1 MPTKKLFQV
10 FCAIALAILAG
21 LITGKDANIFGVTFY
36 QIYSL
41 LGQLFLNALMLVVV
55 PLVTSSIISGTAKMG
70 GEKSFGIL
78 GAKTALVFLG
88 TTGMAIVI
96 GWLLSVTLQPGIL
109 QEAGNILGRAGLDLA
124 ATANEGAFE
133 KFEQILLRLVPSNII
148 SVAAS
153 GQMLG
158 LIFFS
163 FLFGFFI
170 SRISKEQG
178 NVLLKVAEGIFQVMM
193 KITEFIMK
201 AMPFGVFGLVAKVVA
216 TTGIESFTS
225 VGYYFFTVILG
236 LAIYM
241 LGALSLLLILAR
253 INPLEHIKGM
263 APALLTAFTTSSS
276 AATLPVTMECVE
288 DRLKVSNRIASFIL
302 PLGTSVNLAGSS
314 MQVIISVLFIAQ
326 VYGLNLSFATQM
338 IIFFMTWVL
347 SIGVAGIP
355 SASLIS
361 IVIILS
367 ALGLPSDGIG
377 LLMAVERI
385 LDMCRTM
392 VNTYSNSC
400 SAVLIAKS
408 EGEKL
413 PIAMGQN

>member
-1 MPTKKLFQV
+1 MPTKKLLQV
-10 FCAIALAILAG
+10 LGAIVLAVIAG
-21 LITGKDANIFGVTFY
+21 LYTGVDAGLFGVTYY

-70 GEKSFGIL
+70 GEKSFGTL
-78 GAKTALVFLG
+78 GAKAAVVFLG
-88 TTGMAIVI
+88 TTGIAIAI
-96 GWLLSVTLQPGIL
+96 GWLLSATIQPGIL
-109 QEAGNILGRAGLDLA
+109 QGAGNIIGEAGLDLA
-124 ATANEGAFE
+124 ASANGGAFE
-133 KFEQILLRLVPSNII
+133 KFEQILYRLVPSNII
-148 SVAAS
+148 AAAAS

-170 SRISKEQG
+170 SRIPKEQG
-178 NVLLKVAEGIFQVMM
+178 SLLLGMAQGVFGVMM
-193 KITEFIMK
+193 KMTEFIMK

-216 TTGIESFTS
+216 VTGIDSFSS
-225 VGYYFFTVILG
+225 VGYYFFTVIFG
-236 LAIYM
+236 LALYM

-253 INPLEHIKGM
+253 LNPLKQLKGM

-288 DRLKVSNRIASFIL
+288 EKLKVSNRIASFIL

-314 MQVIISVLFIAQ
+314 MQVIISVFFIAQ
-326 VYGLNLSFATQM
+326 VYGVDLSFSTQVL
-338 IIFFMTWVL
+338 IFFMTWVL

-367 ALGLPSDGIG
+367 ALGFPSDGIG

-413 PIAMGQN
+413 PIALKNR